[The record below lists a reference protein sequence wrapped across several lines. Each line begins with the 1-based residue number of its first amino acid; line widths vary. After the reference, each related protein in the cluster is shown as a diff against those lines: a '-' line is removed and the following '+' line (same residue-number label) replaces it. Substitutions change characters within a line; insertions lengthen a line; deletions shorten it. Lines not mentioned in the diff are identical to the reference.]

1 MKRNDTAMRKKDA
14 ISWLRHNLLRI
25 LLLIVVL
32 AVGVGVCMA
41 CQSGK
46 QETEQVQALVLF
58 QEQPSA
64 VEIPELG
71 EEKISAENIV
81 QQPLTKT
88 ETLIEVPYI
97 NQEDYFPT
105 GCEVVSGTML
115 LNFFGYDFTADD
127 MVDDYLV
134 MADLALG
141 DTGEIECVTPYD
153 AFIGNPRNP
162 ESYGCFAPVIV
173 DMLNRAVDNKTH
185 AAYDLT
191 GVSLDVL
198 ESNFLQN
205 DIPVAVWVTINMLE
219 PYPSTS
225 WKVTGTDEVFTWPAQ
240 EHCMV
245 LVGYDGDY
253 YYFNDPYGGN
263 GTVAYGK
270 ELTQARYEALEQQ
283 AVVLLPKDEQ
293 DSILYGDA
301 VSE

>member
-1 MKRNDTAMRKKDA
+1 VKWEHAATRKKDA
-14 ISWLRHNLLRI
+14 VSWLRRNVLRI
-25 LLLIVVL
+25 LLLVIVLTV
-32 AVGVGVCMA
+32 AVVIFRA
-41 CQSGK
+41 CRST

-58 QEQPSA
+58 REQPSE
-64 VEIPELG
+64 EIPEL
-71 EEKISAENIV
+71 EEKKVAVDEIV
-81 QQPLTKT
+81 QQPLTKA

-97 NQEDYFPT
+97 NQQDYFPT

-115 LNFFGYDFTADD
+115 LNFFGYDDTADD
-127 MVDDYLV
+127 MVDNYLV
-134 MADLALG
+134 MADLEIG
-141 DTGEIECVTPYD
+141 DNGEIQCVTPYD

-173 DMLNRAVDNKTH
+173 DMLNQAVDDKVH

-225 WKVTGTDEVFTWPAQ
+225 WQVVGTDEVFTWPAQ

-245 LVGYDGDY
+245 LVGYDEAY

-263 GTVAYGK
+263 GTVAYGR
-270 ELTQARYEALEQQ
+270 ELTQARYEALGQQ
-283 AVVLLPKDEQ
+283 AVVLLPKDRQE
-293 DSILYGDA
+293 SLLYGDA